1 VVKTTL
7 ELKDEV
13 YKKLINKAIEEYGNT
28 KSLSRV
34 VNESLEAHMNE
45 ESERKPVKKEADKWR
60 EILKKTAGSWG
71 PGESGK
77 DYVRRIRDESE
88 RKRKRRGV

>member
-1 VVKTTL
+1 M
-7 ELKDEV
+7 
-13 YKKLINKAIEEYGNT
+13 INKAIEEYGNT

-34 VNESLEAHMNE
+34 VNESLEAHLDEKTKPPRLSKE
-45 ESERKPVKKEADKWR
+45 EIKRRE
-60 EILKKTAGSWG
+60 EILKKTAGIWG

-88 RKRKRRGV
+88 IKRKKRGI